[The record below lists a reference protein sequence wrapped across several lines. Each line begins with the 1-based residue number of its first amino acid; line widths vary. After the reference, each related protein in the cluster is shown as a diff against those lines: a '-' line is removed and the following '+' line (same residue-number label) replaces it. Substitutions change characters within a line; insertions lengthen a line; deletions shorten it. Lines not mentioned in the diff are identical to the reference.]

1 LIDRELRD
9 LSSLKRRVHRPIRH
23 PEMTM
28 RSAAQRRFLAECA
41 AMTIVA
47 LLWLASL
54 VWGLGGPR
62 ASQAISNFGLIAA
75 AGAAGITC
83 LRSAR
88 FSSQQQKRMWKLL
101 GASALSWG
109 SGQAAWTWYETVLG
123 RDVPFPSLADVGYL
137 AAPPLAAAAL
147 ITLPFA
153 ARSLV
158 RRLRQ
163 VLDGLMISASLLL
176 ASWVMVLRPLFRS
189 GGDDL
194 LSMAI
199 SLAYPIGDVVVGT
212 IVLFVLARAP
222 MGRGTRE
229 TPLPLLGGGLV
240 AIAVADSGFVYL
252 TAVGS
257 YSSGALIDAGWFL
270 GYLLILLAARK
281 PEADPAEEEA
291 SAGVDRMGLFLPY
304 IAVVGAVVVS
314 TIGHLQQGIL
324 DSFAAWCRSFIIL
337 ALVGRQVLSLLENLS
352 LARHLEARV
361 VERTAELR
369 ASEQRF
375 QALVQHSS
383 EVVILVDAD
392 GKVEYVSES
401 MTRVFGYS
409 EAHLLGRP
417 LTRILDD
424 DAGIRLRQGLA
435 EVAERAYG
443 VLELELP
450 LRHRDGHQCTVQFT
464 ITNLLDNPSVGGLV
478 LNTRDI
484 SERRQ
489 LEDQLVH
496 QAFHDSLTSLANRA
510 LFKDRVDHALQRTK
524 RQTPSVAVLFL
535 DLDGFKEVNDS
546 LGHAAG
552 DRLLIQVAE
561 RLHSCVRPSDTV
573 ARFSGDEF
581 AVLIEDASDDIDVVQ
596 VAERV
601 LEGLRQPFVVNGREL
616 HVRGSMGIARMDG
629 DVDGADQ
636 LLRNADLA
644 MYRAKAAGNGG
655 YERYDPEMHTEL
667 VQRVQLEADLR
678 RALEAGE
685 LFLQYQPTFDLAS
698 GQLVGAE
705 ALARW
710 RHPTRG
716 LVPPTEF
723 IPLAEASGLIRP
735 LGAWVLREACRQAA
749 EWQRSAPRRD
759 KPLALSINLSGR
771 QLQFPEVV
779 DDVGLALSE
788 SGLPPDSLVLEMTE
802 SVLMDD
808 NENVLDILRRIKQ
821 LGARLAIDDFGTGY
835 SSLSYLH
842 RFPVDMLKIDRSFV
856 ERLSHASDNAELART
871 IVRLGQSLQLVTVAE
886 GVEDSAQFLAL
897 RRMGCDIG
905 QGYYFG
911 RPMESEEIGRLLGDD
926 LSPLSKK
933 PAATG

>member
-1 LIDRELRD
+1 
-9 LSSLKRRVHRPIRH
+9 
-23 PEMTM
+23 M
-28 RSAAQRRFLAECA
+28 
-41 AMTIVA
+41 
-47 LLWLASL
+47 
-54 VWGLGGPR
+54 
-62 ASQAISNFGLIAA
+62 
-75 AGAAGITC
+75 
-83 LRSAR
+83 
-88 FSSQQQKRMWKLL
+88 
-101 GASALSWG
+101 
-109 SGQAAWTWYETVLG
+109 
-123 RDVPFPSLADVGYL
+123 
-137 AAPPLAAAAL
+137 
-147 ITLPFA
+147 
-153 ARSLV
+153 
-158 RRLRQ
+158 
-163 VLDGLMISASLLL
+163 
-176 ASWVMVLRPLFRS
+176 
-189 GGDDL
+189 
-194 LSMAI
+194 
-199 SLAYPIGDVVVGT
+199 
-212 IVLFVLARAP
+212 
-222 MGRGTRE
+222 
-229 TPLPLLGGGLV
+229 
-240 AIAVADSGFVYL
+240 
-252 TAVGS
+252 
-257 YSSGALIDAGWFL
+257 
-270 GYLLILLAARK
+270 
-281 PEADPAEEEA
+281 
-291 SAGVDRMGLFLPY
+291 
-304 IAVVGAVVVS
+304 
-314 TIGHLQQGIL
+314 
-324 DSFAAWCRSFIIL
+324 
-337 ALVGRQVLSLLENLS
+337 
-352 LARHLEARV
+352 

-383 EVVILVDAD
+383 EVVILVDSDAS
-392 GKVEYVSES
+392 VEYVSES
-401 MTRVFGYS
+401 MSRVFGYS
-409 EAHLLGRP
+409 EADLLSRP
-417 LTRILDD
+417 LTRILE
-424 DAGIRLRQGLA
+424 AEAAARLREGLGD
-435 EVAERAYG
+435 VAERPYG

-450 LRHRDGHQCTVQFT
+450 LRHRDGHLCTVQVT

-496 QAFHDSLTSLANRA
+496 QAFHDSLTTLANRA
-510 LFKDRVDHALQRTK
+510 LFKDRVDHALLRTK
-524 RQTPSVAVLFL
+524 RQTPSVAVLFV

-573 ARFSGDEF
+573 ARFGGDEF
-581 AVLIEDASDDIDVVQ
+581 AVLIEDASDDIDVTA

-616 HVRGSMGIARMDG
+616 HVRGSMGIARMES
-629 DVDGADQ
+629 DVEGADQ

-644 MYRAKAAGNGG
+644 MYRAKAAGRGG

-678 RALEAGE
+678 RALEDGD
-685 LFLQYQPTFDLAS
+685 LFLNYQPTFDLAS

-710 RHPTRG
+710 HHPTRG

-735 LGAWVLREACRQAA
+735 LGAWVLHEACRHAA
-749 EWQRSAPRRD
+749 EWQRASSQRD

-771 QLQFPEVV
+771 QLQVPEVV
-779 DDVGLALSE
+779 DDVAQALQE
-788 SGLPPDSLVLEMTE
+788 SGLQPESLVLEMTE

-808 NENVLDILRRIKQ
+808 SENVLAILRRLKQ

-897 RRMGCDIG
+897 RRMGCDVG

-911 RPMESEEIGRLLGDD
+911 RPMGSEEIGRLLGDD
-926 LSPLSKK
+926 LPTPPRK
-933 PAATG
+933 PATTG

>member
-1 LIDRELRD
+1 MAI
-9 LSSLKRRVHRPIRH
+9 
-23 PEMTM
+23 
-28 RSAAQRRFLAECA
+28 LALC
-41 AMTIVA
+41 
-47 LLWLASL
+47 WLACL
-54 VWGLGGPR
+54 VLGVGGPQTT
-62 ASQAISNFGLIAA
+62 QAISNFGLIAA

-83 LRSAR
+83 IRTAR
-88 FSSQQQKRMWKLL
+88 FSSPQQQRMWRLMGL
-101 GASALSWG
+101 SALSWG

-137 AAPPLAAAAL
+137 AAVPLAAAAL
-147 ITLPFA
+147 LSLPFA
-153 ARSLV
+153 AQSLAGRV
-158 RRLRQ
+158 RQ
-163 VLDGLMISASLLL
+163 VLDGLMIAASLLL
-176 ASWVMVLRPLFRS
+176 ASWVLVLSPLFRA
-189 GGDDL
+189 GGDGFV
-194 LSMAI
+194 SEAI

-212 IVLFVLARAP
+212 IVLVMVART
-222 MGRGTRE
+222 RTRRRSGTRGI
-229 TPLPLLGGGLV
+229 PLSLLGGGLV
-240 AIAVADSGFVYL
+240 AWAVSDSGFVYL
-252 TAVGS
+252 TATES

-281 PEADPAEEEA
+281 PEVER
-291 SAGVDRMGLFLPY
+291 VDEDETETGIDRFGLFLPY
-304 IAVVGAVVVS
+304 IAVVGALAVS
-314 TIGHLQQGIL
+314 TVAQLQQGLLGLFVSWI
-324 DSFAAWCRSFIIL
+324 RSFIIL
-337 ALVGRQVLSLLENLS
+337 ALIGRQVLSLLENMQ

-361 VERTAELR
+361 VERTTELR

-392 GKVEYVSES
+392 SKVDYVSES

-409 EAHLLGRP
+409 EAHLRGRP
-417 LTRILDD
+417 LTAILDGE
-424 DAGIRLRQGLA
+424 AATRLVEALA
-435 EVAERAYG
+435 NVAQRPYG

-450 LRHRDGHQCTVQFT
+450 FNQLGGKSCTAQVT

-489 LEDQLVH
+489 LEDQLSH

-510 LFKDRVDHALQRTK
+510 LFKDRVDHALLRTR

-552 DRLLIQVAE
+552 DRLLIQVGQ
-561 RLHSCVRPSDTV
+561 RLVACVRPSDTV
-573 ARFSGDEF
+573 ARFGGDEF
-581 AVLIEDASDDIDVVQ
+581 AVLVEDASDDAELDT
-596 VAERV
+596 VAERI
-601 LEGLRQPFVVNGREL
+601 LDELRQPFFVNDREL
-616 HVRGSMGIARMDG
+616 HVRGSMGIARMDS
-629 DVDGADQ
+629 DVDGVDQ

-644 MYRAKAAGNGG
+644 MYRAKATGQGG
-655 YERYDPEMHTEL
+655 FERYDPGMHTEL

-678 RALEAGE
+678 RALEEGE
-685 LFLQYQPTFDLAS
+685 LFLHYQPTIHLTS
-698 GQLVGAE
+698 GQIVGAE
-705 ALARW
+705 ALCRW
-710 RHPTRG
+710 NHPVRG

-749 EWQRSAPRRD
+749 VWQRAHPDRD
-759 KPLALSINLSGR
+759 KPLALNVNLSGR
-771 QLQFPEVV
+771 QLQHAQVV
-779 DDVGLALSE
+779 EDVAGALRE
-788 SGLPPDSLVLEMTE
+788 SGLPAESLVLEMTE

-808 NENVLDILRRIKQ
+808 SETVLDILGQ
-821 LGARLAIDDFGTGY
+821 LKRLGIRLAIDDFGTGY

-842 RFPVDMLKIDRSFV
+842 RFPVDILKIDRSFV
-856 ERLSHASDNAELART
+856 ERLSRTSDNAELAWT
-871 IVRLGQSLQLVTVAE
+871 VVRLGQSLQLQTVAE

-911 RPMESEEIGRLLGDD
+911 RPMEGDALGRLLDEERT
-926 LSPLSKK
+926 PAKT
-933 PAATG
+933 AATRTRT